1 MERKHFILNAKSI
14 LLILLLVT
22 TGCATKSSMSA
33 DFNPDDPYEKSN
45 RKVFEFNNKIDKLFL
60 RPVTDFYDKATPEF
74 AQTSITNFFAN
85 LDDIRISI
93 NNLLQ
98 GNVVESMSD
107 ITRFFINSIFGLGG
121 FFDVASEIG
130 LEKHSEDFGQ
140 TLGKWGAKPGPY
152 LMLPFLGPSTTRD
165 AFTFVGDTALAPALS
180 LDDNAARVGLIS
192 LDLINTYSAFTGI
205 ADIESKDQYAFLR
218 DAYLERRKYEIN
230 DGLSEEDLSN
240 DEDFEDFL
248 SLIHI

>member
-1 MERKHFILNAKSI
+1 MERTYFISNAKSI
-14 LLILLLVT
+14 LLILFLLI
-22 TGCATKSSMSA
+22 TGCATTNNLSGN
-33 DFNPDDPYEKSN
+33 FNPDDPYEKSN

-60 RPVTDFYDKATPEF
+60 RPVTDFYDRATPEF

-121 FFDVASEIG
+121 FFDVATEMG

-165 AFTFVGDTALAPALS
+165 AFTFVGDTALAPTLS
-180 LDDNAARVGLIS
+180 LEENTARVGLIS

-218 DAYLERRKYEIN
+218 DAYLERRKYEVN
-230 DGLSEEDLSN
+230 DGLLIEELSQ
-240 DEDFEDFL
+240 DEDFEDF
-248 SLIHI
+248 

>member
-1 MERKHFILNAKSI
+1 MEKKHFILNAKSI
-14 LLILLLVT
+14 LLILLLIT
-22 TGCATKSSMSA
+22 TGCATTNSMSGN
-33 DFNPDDPYEKSN
+33 FNPDDPYEKNN

-121 FFDVASEIG
+121 FFDVASEMG

-240 DEDFEDFL
+240 DEDFEDF
-248 SLIHI
+248 

>member
-1 MERKHFILNAKSI
+1 MKKGHFISNAKSI
-14 LLILLLVT
+14 LLILFLAMS
-22 TGCATKSSMSA
+22 GCATTNNLSS
-33 DFNPDDPYEKSN
+33 DFNPEDPYEKSN

-98 GNVVESMSD
+98 GNVVESISD
-107 ITRFFINSIFGLGG
+107 ITRFFINSVFGLAG
-121 FFDVASEIG
+121 FFDVASEMG

-180 LDDNAARVGLIS
+180 LDDNRARLGLIS

-218 DAYLERRKYEIN
+218 DAYLERRKYEVN
-230 DGLSEEDLSN
+230 DGLSEEELFQ
-240 DEDFEDFL
+240 DEDFEDF
-248 SLIHI
+248 

>member
-22 TGCATKSSMSA
+22 TGCATTNSMSG
-33 DFNPDDPYEKSN
+33 DFNSDDPYEKSN

-107 ITRFFINSIFGLGG
+107 ITRFFINSIFGLAG
-121 FFDVASEIG
+121 FFDVASEMG

-240 DEDFEDFL
+240 DEDFEDF
-248 SLIHI
+248 

>member
-1 MERKHFILNAKSI
+1 MERNHFILNAKSI

-22 TGCATKSSMSA
+22 TGCATTSKLSG

-98 GNVVESMSD
+98 GNVVDSMSD

-140 TLGKWGAKPGPY
+140 TLGKWGAKSGPY

-230 DGLSEEDLSN
+230 DGLSEEELSQ
-240 DEDFEDFL
+240 DEDFEDF
-248 SLIHI
+248 

>member
-1 MERKHFILNAKSI
+1 MERNHFILNAKSI

-22 TGCATKSSMSA
+22 TGCATTSKLSG

-121 FFDVASEIG
+121 FFDVASEMG

-140 TLGKWGAKPGPY
+140 TLGKWGAKSGPY

-230 DGLSEEDLSN
+230 DGLSEEELSQ
-240 DEDFEDFL
+240 DEDFEDF
-248 SLIHI
+248 

>member
-22 TGCATKSSMSA
+22 TGCATTSNMSA

-121 FFDVASEIG
+121 FFDVASEMG

-230 DGLSEEDLSN
+230 DGLSEEALSN
-240 DEDFEDFL
+240 DEDFEDF
-248 SLIHI
+248 

>member
-22 TGCATKSSMSA
+22 TGCATTNNMSV
-33 DFNPDDPYEKSN
+33 DLNPEDPYEKSN

-121 FFDVASEIG
+121 FFDVASEMG

-165 AFTFVGDTALAPALS
+165 AFTFIGDTALAPALS

-218 DAYLERRKYEIN
+218 DAYLERRKYEVN
-230 DGLSEEDLSN
+230 DGLSEEELSQ
-240 DEDFEDFL
+240 DEDFEDF
-248 SLIHI
+248 

>member
-1 MERKHFILNAKSI
+1 MKKGHFISNAKSI
-14 LLILLLVT
+14 LLILFLAT
-22 TGCATKSSMSA
+22 SGCATTNNLSS
-33 DFNPDDPYEKSN
+33 DFNPEDPYEKSN

-107 ITRFFINSIFGLGG
+107 ITRFFINSVFGLAG
-121 FFDVASEIG
+121 FFDVASEMG

-180 LDDNAARVGLIS
+180 LDDNRARLGLIS

-218 DAYLERRKYEIN
+218 DAYLERREYEVK
-230 DGLSEEDLSN
+230 DGLSEEELFQ
-240 DEDFEDFL
+240 DEDFEDF
-248 SLIHI
+248 

>member
-1 MERKHFILNAKSI
+1 MKKGHFISNAKSI
-14 LLILLLVT
+14 LLILFLAT
-22 TGCATKSSMSA
+22 SGCATTNNLSS
-33 DFNPDDPYEKSN
+33 DFNPEDPYEKSN

-107 ITRFFINSIFGLGG
+107 ITRFFINSVFGLAG
-121 FFDVASEIG
+121 FFDVASEMG

-180 LDDNAARVGLIS
+180 LDDNAARLGLIS

-218 DAYLERRKYEIN
+218 DAYLERRKYEVN
-230 DGLSEEDLSN
+230 DGLSEEELSQ
-240 DEDFEDFL
+240 DEDFEDF
-248 SLIHI
+248 

>member
-1 MERKHFILNAKSI
+1 MERNHFILNAKSI
-14 LLILLLVT
+14 LLILLLAT
-22 TGCATKSSMSA
+22 TGCATTSNLSS

-45 RKVFEFNNKIDKLFL
+45 RKVFEFNNKLDKLFL

-121 FFDVASEIG
+121 FFDVASEMG

-180 LDDNAARVGLIS
+180 LDDNAARLGLIS

-230 DGLSEEDLSN
+230 DGLSEEDLSQ
-240 DEDFEDFL
+240 DEDFEDF
-248 SLIHI
+248 

>member
-1 MERKHFILNAKSI
+1 MERNHFILNAKSI

-22 TGCATKSSMSA
+22 TGCATTSKLSG

-121 FFDVASEIG
+121 FFDVASEMG

-152 LMLPFLGPSTTRD
+152 LMLPFLGPRTTRD

-218 DAYLERRKYEIN
+218 DAYLERRKYEVN
-230 DGLSEEDLSN
+230 DGLSEEELSQ
-240 DEDFEDFL
+240 DEDFEDF
-248 SLIHI
+248 

>member
-1 MERKHFILNAKSI
+1 MEKPHFISNVRSI
-14 LLILLLVT
+14 LLILFISI
-22 TGCATKSSMSA
+22 TGCATTSNLSD

-45 RKVFEFNNKIDKLFL
+45 RKVFEFNNKIDKIFL
-60 RPVTDFYDKATPEF
+60 RPLTDFYDKATPEF

-121 FFDVASEIG
+121 FFDVATEMG

-165 AFTFVGDTALAPALS
+165 AFTFIGDTALAPALS
-180 LDDNAARVGLIS
+180 LDDNGARLGLIS

-205 ADIESKDQYAFLR
+205 ADIESNDRYAFLR
-218 DAYLERRKYEIN
+218 DAYLERRKFEVN
-230 DGLSEEDLSN
+230 DGLSEEELSQ
-240 DEDFEDFL
+240 DEDFEDF
-248 SLIHI
+248 

>member
-1 MERKHFILNAKSI
+1 MEREHFILNAKSI
-14 LLILLLVT
+14 LLILFLVLSGCST
-22 TGCATKSSMSA
+22 TKNYSS

-45 RKVFEFNNKIDKLFL
+45 RKVFEFNKKIDKIFL
-60 RPVTDFYDKATPEF
+60 RPVTDFYEQATPEF

-93 NNLLQ
+93 NSLLQ
-98 GNVVESMSD
+98 GNVVNAMSD
-107 ITRFFINSIFGLGG
+107 ITRFFINSIFGLAG

-130 LEKHSEDFGQ
+130 LEKNSEDFGQ

-180 LDDNAARVGLIS
+180 LEDNAARLGLIS

-205 ADIESKDQYAFLR
+205 ADIESQDEYAFLR
-218 DAYLERRKYEIN
+218 DAYLERRKYEVN
-230 DGLSEEDLSN
+230 DGLSEEDLSQ
-240 DEDFEDFL
+240 DEDFEDF
-248 SLIHI
+248 

>member
-1 MERKHFILNAKSI
+1 MERNHFILNAKSI

-22 TGCATKSSMSA
+22 TGCATTSKLSG
-33 DFNPDDPYEKSN
+33 DFNPNDPYEKSN

-98 GNVVESMSD
+98 GNIVESMSD

-121 FFDVASEIG
+121 FFDVASEMG

-218 DAYLERRKYEIN
+218 DAYLERRKYEVN
-230 DGLSEEDLSN
+230 DGLSEEELSQ
-240 DEDFEDFL
+240 DEDFEDF
-248 SLIHI
+248 

>member
-1 MERKHFILNAKSI
+1 MEKTHFISNVRSI
-14 LLILLLVT
+14 LLILFISIT
-22 TGCATKSSMSA
+22 SCATTSNLSD
-33 DFNPDDPYEKSN
+33 DFNPDDPYESSN
-45 RKVFEFNNKIDKLFL
+45 RKVFEFNNKIDELFL
-60 RPVTDFYDKATPEF
+60 RPLTDFYDKATPEF

-98 GNVVESMSD
+98 GNVVDSMSD

-121 FFDVASEIG
+121 FFDVASEMG

-165 AFTFVGDTALAPALS
+165 AFTFVGDTALAPVLS

-240 DEDFEDFL
+240 DEDFEDF
-248 SLIHI
+248 

>member
-22 TGCATKSSMSA
+22 TGCATTSSMSA

-121 FFDVASEIG
+121 FFDVASEMG
-130 LEKHSEDFGQ
+130 LKKHSEDFGQ

-180 LDDNAARVGLIS
+180 LDDNAARLGLIS

-240 DEDFEDFL
+240 DEDFEDF
-248 SLIHI
+248 

>member
-1 MERKHFILNAKSI
+1 MKKGHFISNAKSI
-14 LLILLLVT
+14 LLILFLAT
-22 TGCATKSSMSA
+22 SGCATTNNLSS
-33 DFNPDDPYEKSN
+33 DFNPEDPYEKSN

-107 ITRFFINSIFGLGG
+107 ITRFFINSVFGLAG
-121 FFDVASEIG
+121 FFDVASEMG

-180 LDDNAARVGLIS
+180 LDDNRARLGLIS

-218 DAYLERRKYEIN
+218 DAYLERRKYEVN
-230 DGLSEEDLSN
+230 DGLSEEELFQ
-240 DEDFEDFL
+240 DEDFEDF
-248 SLIHI
+248 

>member
-22 TGCATKSSMSA
+22 TGCATTNSMSV
-33 DFNPDDPYEKSN
+33 DFNPEDPYEKSN

-121 FFDVASEIG
+121 FFDVASEMG

-240 DEDFEDFL
+240 DEDFEDF
-248 SLIHI
+248 

>member
-1 MERKHFILNAKSI
+1 MKKGHFISNAKSI
-14 LLILLLVT
+14 LLILFLAT
-22 TGCATKSSMSA
+22 SGCATTNNLSS
-33 DFNPDDPYEKSN
+33 DFNPEDPYEKSN

-107 ITRFFINSIFGLGG
+107 ITRFFINSVFGLAG
-121 FFDVASEIG
+121 FFDVASEMG

-165 AFTFVGDTALAPALS
+165 AFTFVGDTALAPTLS
-180 LDDNAARVGLIS
+180 LDDSEARLGLIS

-205 ADIESKDQYAFLR
+205 ADIESQDQYAFLR
-218 DAYLERRKYEIN
+218 DAYLDRRKFEVN
-230 DGLSEEDLSN
+230 DGLSEEDLSQ
-240 DEDFEDFL
+240 DEDFEDF
-248 SLIHI
+248 

>member
-1 MERKHFILNAKSI
+1 MEKTHFISNVRSI
-14 LLILLLVT
+14 LLILFISI
-22 TGCATKSSMSA
+22 TGCATTSNLSD

-45 RKVFEFNNKIDKLFL
+45 RKVFEFNNKIDKIFL
-60 RPVTDFYDKATPEF
+60 RPLTDFYDKATPEF

-121 FFDVASEIG
+121 FFDVATEMG

-165 AFTFVGDTALAPALS
+165 AFTFIGDTALAPALS
-180 LDDNAARVGLIS
+180 LDDNGARLGLIS

-205 ADIESKDQYAFLR
+205 ADIESNDRYAFLR
-218 DAYLERRKYEIN
+218 DAYLERRKFEVN
-230 DGLSEEDLSN
+230 DGLSEEELSQ
-240 DEDFEDFL
+240 DEDFEDF
-248 SLIHI
+248 

>member
-1 MERKHFILNAKSI
+1 MKKGHFISNAKSI
-14 LLILLLVT
+14 LLILFLAMS
-22 TGCATKSSMSA
+22 GCATTNNLSS
-33 DFNPDDPYEKSN
+33 DFNPEDPYEKSN

-60 RPVTDFYDKATPEF
+60 RPVTDFYDKTTPEF

-98 GNVVESMSD
+98 GNVVESISD
-107 ITRFFINSIFGLGG
+107 ITRFFINSVFGLAG
-121 FFDVASEIG
+121 FFDVASEMG

-180 LDDNAARVGLIS
+180 LDDNRARLGLIS

-218 DAYLERRKYEIN
+218 DAYLERRKYEVN
-230 DGLSEEDLSN
+230 DGLSEEELFQ
-240 DEDFEDFL
+240 DEDFEDF
-248 SLIHI
+248 

>member
-1 MERKHFILNAKSI
+1 MGKDHFISNARSI

-22 TGCATKSSMSA
+22 TGCATTSNLSG
-33 DFNPDDPYEKSN
+33 DFNPDDPYEESN
-45 RKVFEFNNKIDKLFL
+45 RKVFEFNNKLDKLFL

-121 FFDVASEIG
+121 FFDVASEMG

-180 LDDNAARVGLIS
+180 LDDNAARLGLIS

-218 DAYLERRKYEIN
+218 DAFLERRKYEVN
-230 DGLSEEDLSN
+230 DGLSVEELTQDQ
-240 DEDFEDFL
+240 DFEDF
-248 SLIHI
+248 

>member
-1 MERKHFILNAKSI
+1 MERIHFILNVRSY
-14 LLILLLVT
+14 LLILLLSM
-22 TGCATKSSMSA
+22 TGCATTSNLSG

-121 FFDVASEIG
+121 FFDVASEMG

-240 DEDFEDFL
+240 DEDFEDF
-248 SLIHI
+248 

>member
-1 MERKHFILNAKSI
+1 MERIYFISNAKSI
-14 LLILLLVT
+14 LLILFLLI
-22 TGCATKSSMSA
+22 TGCATTNNLSGN
-33 DFNPDDPYEKSN
+33 FNPDDPYEKSN

-60 RPVTDFYDKATPEF
+60 RPVTDFYDRATPEF

-121 FFDVASEIG
+121 FFDVATEMG

-165 AFTFVGDTALAPALS
+165 AFTFVGDTALAPTLS
-180 LDDNAARVGLIS
+180 LDENTARVGLIS

-218 DAYLERRKYEIN
+218 DAYLERRKYEVN
-230 DGLSEEDLSN
+230 DGLLIEELSQ
-240 DEDFEDFL
+240 DEDFEDF
-248 SLIHI
+248 

>member
-1 MERKHFILNAKSI
+1 MERNHFILNAKSI

-22 TGCATKSSMSA
+22 TGCATTSKLSG
-33 DFNPDDPYEKSN
+33 DYNPDDPYEKSN

-121 FFDVASEIG
+121 FFDVASEMG

-240 DEDFEDFL
+240 DEDFEDF
-248 SLIHI
+248 

>member
-1 MERKHFILNAKSI
+1 MQRNHFILNAKSI

-22 TGCATKSSMSA
+22 TGCATTSNLSV
-33 DFNPDDPYEKSN
+33 DFNPDDPYEESN
-45 RKVFEFNNKIDKLFL
+45 RKVFEFNNKLDKFFL
-60 RPVTDFYDKATPEF
+60 RPITDFYDKATPEF

-98 GNVVESMSD
+98 GNVIESMSD

-121 FFDVASEIG
+121 FFDVASEMG

-180 LDDNAARVGLIS
+180 LDDNAARLGLIS

-230 DGLSEEDLSN
+230 DGLSEEDLSQ
-240 DEDFEDFL
+240 DEDFEDF
-248 SLIHI
+248 